1 MGQAIRTNG
10 RPVFSSPAG
19 EKCATAHSRPVDL
32 VHLARQTGG
41 DRELEEEVLQLFLR
55 QAAALGREVEGAS
68 DYDTVAKVAHSIKGA
83 ARAVG
88 AFDVAQLA
96 DSLEGHPS
104 EKKCVKAL
112 VSEINSTCDYISSLL
127 R

>member
-10 RPVFSSPAG
+10 RPVFCSPGG
-19 EKCATAHSRPVDL
+19 EKTTTAHSRPVDL

-68 DYDTVAKVAHSIKGA
+68 DNETVAQVAHNIKGA

-88 AFDVAQLA
+88 AFDVAQA
-96 DSLEGHPS
+96 AHNVEDHPS
-104 EKKCVKAL
+104 KKKCVSEL
-112 VSEINSTCDYISSLL
+112 VAEINCTCDYISSLL